1 MSNDMD
7 VVRDLSEKLD
17 RPSSNMDE
25 VHLKELAGM
34 AEVWDEN
41 ECKVVVETLVR
52 KCPGQ
57 IFLELCARHNELREA
72 ITDTKERL
80 ASI

>member
-34 AEVWDEN
+34 AEAWDAS
-41 ECKVVVETLVR
+41 ECKVVLGVLVR

-57 IFLELCARHNELREA
+57 IFLELDARHNELREA
-72 ITDTKERL
+72 IADTKERL
-80 ASI
+80 AGI